1 MQTLNATVA
10 ARLDEVA
17 ALLDQQGANPFRVA
31 AYRRGAET
39 LRAHGESVD
48 ELLKR
53 EGLEGLEKLPGI
65 GESLARSIRT
75 LLQSGSLPIL
85 ERLRGES
92 APEKLLIT
100 VPGIGPKLAERLHD
114 ELGIDSL
121 EDLEVAAFDGR
132 LKNLAG
138 LGEKRLAGIRDV
150 MARRLGRIRLPA
162 PPEAAPPVSELLEVD
177 REYREKAGAGKLR
190 LIAPRRFNPRG
201 EAWLPVLHTRPDEAE
216 YTALFSNTALAHRLG
231 RTRDWVVLY
240 RDGGNG
246 ERAYTVV
253 TATQGRLKGLRVV
266 RGREAECFQH
276 YEATGILRG
285 SKAS

>member
-1 MQTLNATVA
+1 MQSLNATVA

-31 AYRRGAET
+31 AYRRGAKT
-39 LRAHGESVD
+39 LRELSESVD
-48 ELLKR
+48 GLLRR

-75 LLQSGSLPIL
+75 VVLMGRLPML

-92 APEKLLIT
+92 VSEKLLMT
-100 VPGIGPKLAERLHD
+100 VPGIGPRLAERLYD

-121 EDLEVAAFDGR
+121 EDLEVATFDGR

-150 MARRLGRIRLPA
+150 MARRLGRIRVPA
-162 PPEAAPPVSELLEVD
+162 HPQAAPPVSELLEVD
-177 REYREKAGAGKLR
+177 REYWEKAGAGKLR

-201 EAWLPVLHTRPDEAE
+201 EAWLPVLHTRRDEAE

-231 RTRDWVVLY
+231 RTHDWVVLY

-266 RGREAECFQH
+266 RGREPECQQ
-276 YEATGILRG
+276 YYQTLGILP
-285 SKAS
+285 KAS